1 MYEKGKN
8 IKKPRYND
16 QSTQE
21 GRNKKKMVKSK
32 KEKRLKLKNG
42 PFATLKAF
50 RILFPP
56 DTPQQAVRRK
66 PPNTILQCCL
76 KLHDQQSNKSTTL
89 CGITQQIPNKQ
100 KIILHISKAMGQ

>member
-42 PFATLKAF
+42 PFASLKTSSIPF
-50 RILFPP
+50 LL
-56 DTPQQAVRRK
+56 DTPHQDR
-66 PPNTILQCCL
+66 
-76 KLHDQQSNKSTTL
+76 KSTRL
-89 CGITQQIPNKQ
+89 NSS
-100 KIILHISKAMGQ
+100 HI

>member
-42 PFATLKAF
+42 PFATLKAS

-56 DTPQQAVRRK
+56 DTPHQVVRHK
-66 PPNTILQCCL
+66 PPNNYI
-76 KLHDQQSNKSTTL
+76 TTL
-89 CGITQQIPNKQ
+89 P
-100 KIILHISKAMGQ
+100 KIA